1 MILKKKNLKEHNPNW
16 QQIPVHPHRFLT
28 NKSCGSGKANSLF
41 ILIFHQPYVD
51 KIHLYA
57 KDPNETKYQLLIN
70 KRKST
75 RSKHLINS
83 KAFNECANDMDDIYN
98 NNEE

>member
-70 KRKST
+70 RRRST
-75 RSKHLINS
+75 RSKHLIDS
-83 KAFNECANDMDDIYN
+83 KAFNQYTNDMDDI
-98 NNEE
+98 

>member
-1 MILKKKNLKEHNPNW
+1 M
-16 QQIPVHPHRFLT
+16 T
-28 NKSCGSGKANSLF
+28 NKSCASGKANSLF
-41 ILIFHQPYVD
+41 ILILHQPYVD

-83 KAFNECANDMDDIYN
+83 KASNECANDMDDIYN